1 MIGCDTED
9 CQYTYNKSEQLDRV
23 QVLELKIRDMEKRI
37 KYLEKIV
44 HTSGMLNN
52 DFNNLFINEN
62 SMINDDEILHK
73 SIFSSNKLKSTDPP
87 LIERQKAF
95 NKSDNM

>member
-1 MIGCDTED
+1 
-9 CQYTYNKSEQLDRV
+9 
-23 QVLELKIRDMEKRI
+23 MEKRI

-52 DFNNLFINEN
+52 DFNNLFLNEN
-62 SMINDDEILHK
+62 NIINDDEILHK
-73 SIFSSNKLKSTDPP
+73 SIPSSNKLKSRVPP
-87 LIERQKAF
+87 LIERQKGF